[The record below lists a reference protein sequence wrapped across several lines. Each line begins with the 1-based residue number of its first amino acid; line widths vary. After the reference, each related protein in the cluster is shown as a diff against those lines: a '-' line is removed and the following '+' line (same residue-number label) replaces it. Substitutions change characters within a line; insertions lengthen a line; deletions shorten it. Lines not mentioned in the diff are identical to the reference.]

1 MICMYYVNSLP
12 KKFMKI
18 NNSGNI
24 KLVSLLFILGS
35 SSAVLLIPAVVQKEK
50 SIQQAQNIKGNFDSK
65 IQEEATPLVTTI
77 ETIKREYIE
86 VPVEKI
92 KETTNEITKIIR
104 EPLTDTKPSEEF
116 ISQTISMSNPL
127 NYILGESTNIDSQ
140 PSTTTK
146 EPMIK
151 VTKEMV
157 DNCKIITE
165 EYNKISK

>member
-1 MICMYYVNSLP
+1 MYYVNSLP
-12 KKFMKI
+12 KIFMKI
-18 NNSGNI
+18 NKSGNI

-50 SIQQAQNIKGNFDSK
+50 SIQQAQNIKGNFDTK
-65 IQEEATPLVTTI
+65 IQEETTPLVKTI

-86 VPVEKI
+86 VPIEKVVE
-92 KETTNEITKIIR
+92 TSSQITKIMG
-104 EPLTDTKPSEEF
+104 EPLVETKPSEGF
-116 ISQTISMSNPL
+116 ISQTINMSNPL
-127 NYILGESTNIDSQ
+127 NYILGETSKVETL
-140 PSTTTK
+140 PAATTK